1 MKVLFEFEYD
11 DKKLG
16 RGWFNIFNLELSLF
30 SEKHTRKELLKVK
43 EIKDVKDRIPSIGDM
58 YNCFE
63 VVWKRNCK
71 IFRKGTNQENVD
83 YSYAVAQEIHKL
95 VKDKLK

>member
-16 RGWFNIFNLELSLF
+16 KGWFNIFNLELSLF

-43 EIKDVKDRIPSIGDM
+43 EIKDIKSLVEIDKEGVLDAFIHSIPKKGLPNMKRVAKFIVK
-58 YNCFE
+58 
-63 VVWKRNCK
+63 
-71 IFRKGTNQENVD
+71 ENP
-83 YSYAVAQEIHKL
+83 I
-95 VKDKLK
+95 KLKERK